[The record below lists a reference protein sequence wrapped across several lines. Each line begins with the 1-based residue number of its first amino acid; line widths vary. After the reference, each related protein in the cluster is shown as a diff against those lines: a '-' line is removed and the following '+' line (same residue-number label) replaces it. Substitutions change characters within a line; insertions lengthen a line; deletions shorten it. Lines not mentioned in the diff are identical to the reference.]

1 MRLSAC
7 GRKRGIKGPVCG
19 GSQRSSPGPLPQKG
33 MRFEKGEGFLSQT
46 TAAQE
51 NKMGVKP
58 IFGLLLSMA
67 LPSMASMLV
76 QALYNIVDGI
86 YVSRIH
92 PDALTAVSLASPV
105 QILMISLSV
114 GTCVGVNSLISRRL
128 GQKNQADA
136 DAAATH
142 GLLLSLLSWAA
153 CAVFGLLCTNLFF
166 RLFSPS
172 ESIFNYGV
180 EYLWVVTV
188 FSAGMFVEI
197 SVEKTFQATGSM
209 MTSMVLQLIGA
220 VTNIILDPILIFGL
234 LGAPALGVR
243 GAAIATVIGQSLAGV
258 IGLVLLV
265 RGKNA
270 VTVTLRGFRWNGRI
284 VRDIY
289 TVGLPS
295 ILMQSIGSV
304 TAMGFN
310 RILMGLSEGAVWV
323 MGTYSKLENFL
334 FMPLFGL
341 THGVLPLT
349 GYNFGAK
356 NRERML
362 QTMRYG
368 LIIGISMMAVGML
381 IFWIFPRQLLGIF
394 APTPELMEMGVPA
407 LRTISLSFCLGA
419 VGIILSTV
427 FQAVGKGVYSLYISL
442 LRQIVIVLPCAW
454 ALSLLGLEYV
464 WFAFP
469 VSNVV
474 STVLSI
480 VMAKHLFRNYI
491 DPILL
496 DKGEAAR

>member
-381 IFWIFPRQLLGIF
+381 IFWIFPRQSAWHFCAHARAHGDGRSR
-394 APTPELMEMGVPA
+394 AAHHQPELLPGRRGYHFVHRVSGGGQGGIQPVYLPAAPDCDCAA
-407 LRTISLSFCLGA
+407 LRLGA
-419 VGIILSTV
+419 LLFGAGIRLV
-427 FQAVGKGVYSLYISL
+427 C
-442 LRQIVIVLPCAW
+442 LPCFQR
-454 ALSLLGLEYV
+454 GLHG
-464 WFAFP
+464 AQHRHGKAS
-469 VSNVV
+469 VSK
-474 STVLSI
+474 L
-480 VMAKHLFRNYI
+480 Y
-491 DPILL
+491 
-496 DKGEAAR
+496 

>member
-1 MRLSAC
+1 
-7 GRKRGIKGPVCG
+7 
-19 GSQRSSPGPLPQKG
+19 
-33 MRFEKGEGFLSQT
+33 
-46 TAAQE
+46 
-51 NKMGVKP
+51 MGVKP

-153 CAVFGLLCTNLFF
+153 CAVFGLLGTNLFF

-220 VTNIILDPILIFGL
+220 VTNIILDPIANFRAAGRARTG
-234 LGAPALGVR
+234 GAGGGHCHRHRAVSGGGHR
-243 GAAIATVIGQSLAGV
+243 AGAADAGQKRRHGDAARLSLD
-258 IGLVLLV
+258 
-265 RGKNA
+265 
-270 VTVTLRGFRWNGRI
+270 GRI

-310 RILMGLSEGAVWV
+310 RILMGLSDSAVWV

-442 LRQIVIVLPCAW
+442 LRQIVIVLP
-454 ALSLLGLEYV
+454 
-464 WFAFP
+464 
-469 VSNVV
+469 
-474 STVLSI
+474 
-480 VMAKHLFRNYI
+480 
-491 DPILL
+491 
-496 DKGEAAR
+496 